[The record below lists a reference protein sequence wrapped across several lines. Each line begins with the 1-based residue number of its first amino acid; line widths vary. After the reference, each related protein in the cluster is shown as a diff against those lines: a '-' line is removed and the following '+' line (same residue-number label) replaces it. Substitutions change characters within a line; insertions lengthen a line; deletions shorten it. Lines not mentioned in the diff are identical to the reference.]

1 MENGEL
7 MNRSKDLVHSL
18 YNSLSK
24 SKENNFDDIKE
35 VLLKVYTKLDLCD
48 EKNIPLINRLVNY
61 IYFTAYTKKLTFS
74 SNEENIIRELSD
86 IGKYAGL
93 NGVYRSDYGDKSQF

>member
-1 MENGEL
+1 MENVKL
-7 MNRSKDLVHSL
+7 MNKSKDLVHSL
-18 YNSLSK
+18 YTSLSQ

-61 IYFTAYTKKLTFS
+61 IYFPAYTQKLTFS
-74 SNEENIIRELSD
+74 SNEENIIRELSE